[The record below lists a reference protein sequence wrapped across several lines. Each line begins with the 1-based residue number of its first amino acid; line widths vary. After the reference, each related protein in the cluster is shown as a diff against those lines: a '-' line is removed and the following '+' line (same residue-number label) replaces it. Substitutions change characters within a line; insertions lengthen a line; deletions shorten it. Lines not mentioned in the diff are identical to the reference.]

1 MRGSTLKLI
10 IHRGTREIGGSCIE
24 LASGKTRVIIDLGL
38 PLVDKEGE
46 PFDGDILRGKAI
58 GDLIGENILPNVK
71 GLYNNSG
78 DREIDAIFLSH
89 SHQDHYGLL
98 GYIHPDIPVYMSQGA
113 KILIEISNLFIPVKV
128 NLPNVL
134 VLEKWQPVEI
144 GDLIV
149 KPYLV
154 DHSAPDAR
162 AFLVKSKSTGKRL
175 FYSGDFRGHGRKKV
189 VLDNLISHPI
199 KNVDCLVMEGTMIGR
214 TDKGY
219 ENEDAVEAK
228 MAEIFGLKENI
239 AFVFCSS
246 QNIDRLVSIYRA
258 AKRTQQTL
266 VIDLYTAYI
275 LHSLKGISHK
285 LPQYWWDDIKV
296 IYFQHH
302 AEVLANNELRN
313 FLYRC
318 RSAKIE
324 REDVS
329 RDKKNIV
336 VVAKYNYDF
345 MSLLGYI
352 DDLAG
357 AVAIYSMWEG
367 YLEKSNLR
375 ETLKQKGIELETVHT
390 SGHAIERDLKR
401 LADTFKPKCLVP
413 IHTFQPR
420 EYLALFPNVHMLD
433 DGEEFIL

>member
-1 MRGSTLKLI
+1 MKLI
-10 IHRGTREIGGSCIE
+10 IHRGTREIGGSCVE
-24 LASGKTRVIIDLGL
+24 LISGNSRIIIDLGL

-46 PFDGDILRGKAI
+46 PFDSSVLQGKSTE
-58 GDLIGENILPNVK
+58 DLVSENILPDVK
-71 GLYNNSG
+71 GLYNNG
-78 DREIDAIFLSH
+78 ALGIDAILLSH

-98 GYIHPDIPVYMSQGA
+98 DHIHPDIPVYMSQGA
-113 KILIEISNLFIPVKV
+113 RMLIEISNLFIPVKV
-128 NLPNVL
+128 KLPNVI
-134 VLEKWQPVEI
+134 VLKKWQPVEI
-144 GDLIV
+144 GDFVV

-189 VLDNLISHPI
+189 VLDNLISHPV
-199 KNVDCLVMEGTMIGR
+199 KHVDCLVMEGTMIGR
-214 TDKGY
+214 ADKGY
-219 ENEDAVEAK
+219 ENEDAVEAR
-228 MAEIFGLKENI
+228 MAEIFRSKENI

-275 LHSLKGISHK
+275 LYRLKSISRR

-302 AEVLANNELRN
+302 AEVLVNNELKE

-318 RSAKIE
+318 KSAKIE
-324 REDVS
+324 REEVN

-336 VVAKYNYDF
+336 MVAKYNYDF
-345 MSLLGYI
+345 MKLLGYI
-352 DDLAG
+352 DNLAG

-367 YLEKSNLR
+367 YLERSNLR
-375 ETLKQKGIELETVHT
+375 QTLKRKGVELEAVHT
-390 SGHAIERDLKR
+390 SGHATEQGLKR
-401 LADTFKPKCLVP
+401 LADAFKPKCLVP
-413 IHTFQPR
+413 IHTFQPG
-420 EYLALFPNVHMLD
+420 EYPALFPNVHILN
-433 DGEEFIL
+433 DGEEFVI

>member
-1 MRGSTLKLI
+1 MELI
-10 IHRGTREIGGSCIE
+10 SSQTRI
-24 LASGKTRVIIDLGL
+24 IIDLGL
-38 PLVDKEGE
+38 PLVDKQGE
-46 PFDGDILRGKAI
+46 PFDSKVLKGRVIE
-58 GDLIGENILPNVK
+58 DLIGEKILPDVK
-71 GLYNNSG
+71 GLYSNG
-78 DREIDAIFLSH
+78 ERGIDAIFLSH

-113 KILIEISNLFIPVKV
+113 KMLIEISNLFIPVKV
-128 NLPNVL
+128 NLPNVI

-144 GDLIV
+144 GDFVV

-189 VLDNLISHPI
+189 VLDNLISHPV
-199 KNVDCLVMEGTMIGR
+199 KHVDCLVMEGTMLGR
-214 TDKGY
+214 DDTGY
-219 ENEDAVEAK
+219 ENEEAVEAR
-228 MAEIFGLKENI
+228 MTEIFGLKENM

-246 QNIDRLVSIYRA
+246 QNIDRLVSVYRA

-275 LHSLKGISHK
+275 LDSLKVISGK
-285 LPQYWWDDIKV
+285 LPQYWWEDIKV

-302 AEVLANNELRN
+302 AEVLANSGLKN

-318 RSAKIE
+318 KSAKIE
-324 REDVS
+324 KEEVNRN
-329 RDKKNIV
+329 KKNIMM
-336 VVAKYNYDF
+336 VAKYNYDF
-345 MSLLGYI
+345 RRLLRYL

-367 YLEKSNLR
+367 YLERSNLR
-375 ETLKQKGIELETVHT
+375 EALKQKGIELELVHT
-390 SGHAIERDLKR
+390 SGHATERDLKR
-401 LADTFKPKCLVP
+401 LEEAFKPKCLVP
-413 IHTFQPR
+413 IHTFQPQ
-420 EYLALFPNVHMLD
+420 EYVSLFHNVHMLN
-433 DGEEFIL
+433 DGEELVI

>member
-1 MRGSTLKLI
+1 M
-10 IHRGTREIGGSCIE
+10 E
-24 LASGKTRVIIDLGL
+24 LASGNTRIIIDLGL
-38 PLVDKEGE
+38 PLVDKEGK
-46 PFDGDILRGKAI
+46 PFDSSVVKGKATV
-58 GDLIGENILPNVK
+58 DLVNEGILPDIK
-71 GLYNNSG
+71 GLYNNG
-78 DREIDAIFLSH
+78 DQEIDAIFLSH

-98 GYIHPDIPVYMSQGA
+98 GYIHPDIPVYTSQAA
-113 KILIEISNLFIPVKV
+113 KTLIEISNLFIPVKV
-128 NLPNVL
+128 NLPNVV

-144 GDLIV
+144 GDFVV
-149 KPYLV
+149 KPYLA

-189 VLDNLISHPI
+189 VLDNLISHPV
-199 KNVDCLVMEGTMIGR
+199 KHVDCLVMEGTMIGR
-214 TDKGY
+214 ADKGY

-228 MAEIFGLKENI
+228 MAEIFGSKENI

-246 QNIDRLVSIYRA
+246 QNIDRLVSTYRA
-258 AKRTQQTL
+258 VKRTQQTF

-275 LHSLKGISHK
+275 LYRLKSISRR

-296 IYFQHH
+296 MYSQHH
-302 AEVLANNELRN
+302 AEVLAKNELKN

-318 RSAKIE
+318 KSAKIE
-324 REDVS
+324 REEVN

-336 VVAKYNYDF
+336 MVAKYNYAF
-345 MSLLGYI
+345 MRLLGYI

-367 YLEKSNLR
+367 YLERSNLR
-375 ETLKQKGIELETVHT
+375 EALKQKGVELETVHT
-390 SGHAIERDLKR
+390 SGHATEQDLKR
-401 LADTFKPKCLVP
+401 LADAFKPKCLVP
-413 IHTFQPR
+413 IHTFQPG

-433 DGEEFIL
+433 DGEEFTI